1 MRTVF
6 NPLFA
11 AALLLVTLPLSAQR
25 GRRAQDPTLNRGE
38 GLEKSRSDLDKM
50 RNQNQN
56 KNAREISVYM
66 LVTSFSLLDST
77 YYVSDIQFVEN
88 VAVNNKWFIQD
99 RLDYEKQF
107 KDYIGCDDSYM
118 TSLIF
123 SDKERKILK
132 NRARIIKRNKKTN
145 GFKLKE
151 ISGFKFSK
159 PVKAASA
166 GE

>member
-1 MRTVF
+1 
-6 NPLFA
+6 
-11 AALLLVTLPLSAQR
+11 
-25 GRRAQDPTLNRGE
+25 
-38 GLEKSRSDLDKM
+38 M

-66 LVTSFSLLDST
+66 LATSFSLLDST